1 MISGF
6 QLPCKAIFVSLFFV
20 LILPTD
26 NKKAPR
32 RLSEVPLLLF
42 FEIELFCNCMAVL
55 DLDCNSILHLVFER
69 FNL

>member
-6 QLPCKAIFVSLFFV
+6 RLPCKAIFVNHLRR
-20 LILPTD
+20 ILPPD
-26 NKKAPR
+26 DKKTPR

-42 FEIELFCNCMAVL
+42 FEIELFGNCVTVF
-55 DLDCNSILHLVFER
+55 DLDRNSILHLVFER